1 MALQILLALLYFYT
15 APFNMTVSIVSTL
28 IINLWSILSL
38 MKIYWVNQELFFT
51 KIKILRLIF
60 LITLFVLEFFIYLT
74 PDPVSISAVQ
84 SFINDAEVFI
94 TGMLVGALW
103 QDQIIKINIK
113 NFFKKL

>member
-60 LITLFVLEFFIYLT
+60 LITLFALEFFIYLT

-103 QDQIIKINIK
+103 QDQILKINIK